1 MAKTAVSKTK
11 KSSAISV
18 SKGLQTSATT
28 PLVLL
33 AVVFIIGLFLWQ
45 VKSILTAFAVGMIVA
60 YLLDP
65 PVEALGKRGLNRTW
79 ASLIP
84 LVGFYVVLF
93 LLIGLGIP
101 LAIREGLGFVGE
113 RADLAFNATTQLSLL
128 TNWVESF
135 FGISLSLGTIASW
148 VAGIGES
155 ILNGFVGSLGAIMA
169 AGLAVG
175 DAVALILIT
184 PLVAFYMLRA
194 WPDITEFIT
203 SLIPKPNRTEALAVL
218 GRMDRKIAGFIRG
231 QLMVSIILGLFLG
244 ISLQLVGLNLGF
256 ILGLLMGFL
265 SFIPVVGGLL
275 GMALTLLV
283 ALVQFGVFTWE
294 PYAIIL
300 VVFLVGSL
308 LESFILTPKCVGDG
322 VGLHPVWI
330 IFSLLAGNALAGV
343 VGMLLAVPV
352 AAIVSEL
359 LPIAVNMWR
368 NSSYYK

>member
-1 MAKTAVSKTK
+1 MAKTTAKQSKLKQAKIANHST
-11 KSSAISV
+11 A
-18 SKGLQTSATT
+18 T
-28 PLVLL
+28 PLILL
-33 AVVFIIGLFLWQ
+33 AVVFMIALFLWQ
-45 VKSILTAFAVGMIVA
+45 VKSILTAFTVGIIVA

-84 LVGFYVVLF
+84 LVGFYLVLF

-101 LAIREGLGFVGE
+101 LAIRESFGFIGE
-113 RADLAFNATTQLSLL
+113 RTDLAQNATTQLSLL
-128 TNWVESF
+128 TNWIESF
-135 FGISLSLGTIASW
+135 LGISLNLGTIASW
-148 VAGIGES
+148 IAGIGEH
-155 ILNGFVGSLGAIMA
+155 ILNGVVGSLGAVMA
-169 AGLAVG
+169 AGVAVG
-175 DAVALILIT
+175 DAIALILIT

-194 WPDITEFIT
+194 WPDITAFIT
-203 SLIPKPNRTEALAVL
+203 SLIPKPSRKETLAIL
-218 GRMDRKIAGFIRG
+218 GRMDKKIAGFIRG

-244 ISLQLVGLNLGF
+244 ISLQLIGLNLGF

-283 ALVQFGVFTWE
+283 ALVQFGIFVWE

-300 VVFLVGSL
+300 AVFLVGSL

-330 IFSLLAGNALAGV
+330 IFALLAGNALLGI

-352 AAIVSEL
+352 AAVVSEI
-359 LPIAVNMWR
+359 LPISVKLWR
-368 NSSYYK
+368 NSDYYKSLT